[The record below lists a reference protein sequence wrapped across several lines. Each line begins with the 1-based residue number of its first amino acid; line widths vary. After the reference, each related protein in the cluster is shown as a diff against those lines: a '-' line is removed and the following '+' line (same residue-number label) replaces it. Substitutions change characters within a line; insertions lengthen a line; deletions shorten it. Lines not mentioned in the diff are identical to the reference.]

1 MGSGKFNAFGI
12 EGLLTV
18 IAEFGTRSM
27 NARAIQYPYWE
38 NVARGWEDVLAIVLI
53 LQIIFLM
60 IPLVI
65 IVTVLTIAWKRK
77 QWTWKDVGHF
87 FVKCWEKV
95 SDKFHSEKTNGN
107 IFNSRQPQWLSC
119 KF

>member
-1 MGSGKFNAFGI
+1 MWVVENSSRFGI

-38 NVARGWEDVLAIVLI
+38 NIARGWEDVLAIIFV
-53 LQIIFLM
+53 LQILFLL

-65 IVTVLTIAWKRK
+65 MITVLVIAWKRK
-77 QWTWKDVGHF
+77 QWTWKDVGRF
-87 FVKCWEKV
+87 FLECRDRI
-95 SDKFHSEKTNGN
+95 SDRFHSEKNKWKY
-107 IFNSRQPQWLSC
+107 F
-119 KF
+119 